1 MNSETKKL
9 DRSIKISVLGAIAFI
24 LMFIEVPVIPLF
36 PWLKMDLS
44 EVPVLMGAFAFGTLS
59 GIVIEILKLVLH
71 LLIKG
76 TSTGGI
82 GELAN
87 FLVGAAFI
95 LPASIIYNKH
105 RSKKTAIIGMIVGA
119 LVMEAVGIISNVYL
133 LLPAYGMQMDS
144 AYLMKYVTIG
154 LLPFNGI
161 KAVVVSI
168 ITFILYRR
176 VSASVFKVQSNFG
189 DNKKIENRV

>member
-119 LVMEAVGIISNVYL
+119 LVIISNVYL

>member
-44 EVPVLMGAFAFGTLS
+44 EVPVLMGAFAFGPLS

-144 AYLMKYVTIG
+144 TYLMKYVTIG

-176 VSASVFKVQSNFG
+176 VSTSVFKVQSNFG

>member
-44 EVPVLMGAFAFGTLS
+44 EVPVLMGAFAFGPLS

-168 ITFILYRR
+168 ITLSKLNPFAYRKL
-176 VSASVFKVQSNFG
+176 VIIN
-189 DNKKIENRV
+189 IH